1 MHPQIWHQEDVL
13 RKGSFSFLTQ
23 RCSVLTL
30 PIENPEHVHSNRE
43 QELSVKINA
52 SRTNLAA
59 SIRISM
65 LQRMD
70 PVRVV
75 ELGQR

>member
-1 MHPQIWHQEDVL
+1 M
-13 RKGSFSFLTQ
+13 
-23 RCSVLTL
+23 LTL
-30 PIENPEHVHSNRE
+30 PIENPEHVHSNHSNRE